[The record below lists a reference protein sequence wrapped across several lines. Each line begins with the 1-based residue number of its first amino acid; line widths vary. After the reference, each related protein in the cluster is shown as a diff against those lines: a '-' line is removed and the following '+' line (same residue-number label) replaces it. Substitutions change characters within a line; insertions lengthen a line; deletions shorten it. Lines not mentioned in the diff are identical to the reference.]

1 MIQLLWKTLRQ
12 FCKILN
18 IKLPCVCVLSCF
30 SPVWHLVT
38 LWTVVR
44 QAFCLWD
51 SPGKNTGV
59 GCHFLL
65 QGIFPTQGL
74 KLHLLWL
81 LHWEAVLYHKHHWG
95 RPHNPA
101 TALEGKYP
109 KELKAGT
116 QTGICMLM
124 FLAALLTIA
133 EDRKNN
139 NNNNKT
145 SKGLVL
151 PGKDLEKVDLIMD
164 NLSAIPDW
172 LLSNTSRRKLT
183 SPSQGTRQ

>member
-1 MIQLLWKTLRQ
+1 MSPLENNNKNKKWWGCGNVGTLAFCWRECKMIRLLWKTLRQ

-30 SPVWHLVT
+30 SPVWHFVT

-44 QAFCLWD
+44 QPFCLWD

-65 QGIFPTQGL
+65 QGIFPTQGS

-101 TALEGKYP
+101 TALQGKYP

-124 FLAALLTIA
+124 FLAALLIIA
-133 EDRKNN
+133 EDRKKEKTK
-139 NNNNKT
+139 NKKT
-145 SKGLVL
+145 NVHF
-151 PGKDLEKVDLIMD
+151 
-164 NLSAIPDW
+164 
-172 LLSNTSRRKLT
+172 
-183 SPSQGTRQ
+183 